1 MSDLKPVFAELRSVM
16 APYGARLAV
25 KRDTGDEYY
34 VESAD
39 TATNGKPAF
48 FGAVQVKKGY
58 VSYHLMP
65 VYTHPELLEGL
76 SSGLKAR
83 MQGKSCFNFKVVN
96 PTLFDELAGLT
107 KRSYAV
113 FEAQG

>member
-1 MSDLKPVFAELRSVM
+1 MSDLKPVFAALHAVM
-16 APYGARLAV
+16 APYGSRLAV

-34 VESAD
+34 VESAN
-39 TATNGKPAF
+39 AASNGKPAF
-48 FGAVQVKKGY
+48 FGAVQIKKGY

-65 VYTHPELLEGL
+65 VYTHPELLDGL
-76 SSGLKAR
+76 SSALKAR
-83 MQGKSCFNFKVVN
+83 MQGKSCFNFKGVD
-96 PTLFDELAGLT
+96 PALFDELAGLT

>member
-1 MSDLKPVFAELRSVM
+1 M
-16 APYGARLAV
+16 APYGSRLLAT
-25 KRDTGDEYY
+25 RDTGDEYY

-39 TATNGKPAF
+39 AASNGKPTF
-48 FGAVQVKKGY
+48 FGAVQIKKGY

-65 VYTHPELLEGL
+65 AYTHPELLDGL

-83 MQGKSCFNFKVVN
+83 MQGKSCFNFKVVD

-107 KRSYAV
+107 KRSYAA